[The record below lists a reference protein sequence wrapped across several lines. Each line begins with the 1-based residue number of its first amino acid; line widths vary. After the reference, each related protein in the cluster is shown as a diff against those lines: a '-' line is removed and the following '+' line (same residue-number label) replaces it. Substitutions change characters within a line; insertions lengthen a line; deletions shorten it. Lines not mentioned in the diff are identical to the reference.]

1 MKRFSLYPLAM
12 GTAVALPVRQR
23 RLTVPVVYGP
33 GDVEHAAKTFGLSVS
48 DEEVEVILAD
58 IDTEVSDLAV
68 AATRSALACR
78 IYDVL
83 AGVARGRTW
92 SDDD

>member
-1 MKRFSLYPLAM
+1 M
-12 GTAVALPVRQR
+12 GTAVAFPVRQR
-23 RLTVPVVYGP
+23 SLTIPVVYGP
-33 GDVEHAAKTFGLSVS
+33 ADVEHAAKTFDLSLS

-58 IDTEVSDLAV
+58 VDNEVSDLAV
-68 AATRSALACR
+68 AATRSALASR

-83 AGVARGRTW
+83 ARVARGHDW

>member
-1 MKRFSLYPLAM
+1 MS
-12 GTAVALPVRQR
+12 TAVAFPVRQSS
-23 RLTVPVVYGP
+23 LTISVVYGP
-33 GDVEHAAKTFGLSVS
+33 ADVEHAAETFDLSLS

-58 IDTEVSDLAV
+58 IDSEVSDLAV
-68 AATRSALACR
+68 AATRSALASR

-83 AGVARGRTW
+83 GRVARGHAW

>member
-1 MKRFSLYPLAM
+1 MTIPIA
-12 GTAVALPVRQR
+12 
-23 RLTVPVVYGP
+23 YGP
-33 GDVEHAAKTFGLSVS
+33 ADVEHAAETFGLSLS

-58 IDTEVSDLAV
+58 IDGEVSDLATD
-68 AATRSALACR
+68 ATRAALASR

-83 AGVARGRTW
+83 AEVARGHAW